1 MPKLRFS
8 LFTDSAYDI
17 SSMRV
22 IKQIL
27 KWIFGVAFIL
37 AGVLHFIYVDFYL
50 KIMPPFLP
58 APMFLIRLSGVFE
71 IVLGVLFLIPK
82 FTRLAA
88 FGLIALLFAV
98 FPANTYMAT
107 NANLFPEFSQ
117 TALYARLPLQFVL
130 IAVIFWFTRRDADG
144 ERKTEK

>member
-1 MPKLRFS
+1 MH
-8 LFTDSAYDI
+8 I
-17 SSMRV
+17 

-27 KWIFGVAFIL
+27 KWFFGIAFVL
-37 AGVLHFIYVDFYL
+37 AGALHFIYAGFYL

-88 FGLIALLFAV
+88 YGLIALLIAV
-98 FPANTYMAT
+98 FPANIYMAT
-107 NANLFPEFSQ
+107 NAEMFPEFSQ
-117 TALYARLPLQFVL
+117 RALYARLPLQFVL
-130 IAVIFWFTRRDADG
+130 MALIYWLARRKNLDKNA
-144 ERKTEK
+144 